1 MVDWTGS
8 VRPRLPPG
16 ARVARP
22 GGRLGQRNRKELGM
36 GFLWNIARVG
46 IAAVTIVG
54 VAELSKHSPRWG
66 ALLLSLP
73 IVSILAF
80 VASWFQ
86 YHDLPA
92 ISRLA
97 RETLVL
103 VPLGLPF
110 FVPLAFA
117 QRLGLDFWGSLA
129 AGILLAS
136 LTIGAAWAW
145 Q

>member
-1 MVDWTGS
+1 MGFVGNI
-8 VRPRLPPG
+8 V
-16 ARVARP
+16 RVA
-22 GGRLGQRNRKELGM
+22 
-36 GFLWNIARVG
+36 V
-46 IAAVTIVG
+46 
-54 VAELSKHSPRWG
+54 VAITVVMVAGLSKRYPRYG

-80 VASWFQ
+80 LLSWFQ
-86 YHDLPA
+86 HRDLPA

-110 FVPLAFA
+110 FVPFAFA
-117 QRLGLDFWGSLA
+117 TQLGLDFRSSMG

-136 LTIGAAWAW
+136 LTIGAWMWLMPAS
-145 Q
+145 